1 MAAEQLVPPE
11 IAALLNNFGISI
23 FTFMLLASLIMIWSL
38 LWKGLALWK
47 SARKGNLVW
56 FILLLVINTAGIL
69 EILYIFIFSKLGKK
83 ERQKVKRKTAKKP
96 IKK

>member
-1 MAAEQLVPPE
+1 MAAEQLVSPE

-47 SARKGNLVW
+47 SARLKQPVW
-56 FILLLVINTAGIL
+56 FVLLLVINTLGIL
-69 EILYIFIFSKLGKK
+69 EILYIFVFSKSLSRKK
-83 ERQKVKRKTAKKP
+83 EEHLKKKFSRKR
-96 IKK
+96 

>member
-47 SARKGNLVW
+47 SARLKQPVW
-56 FILLLVINTAGIL
+56 FVLLLVINTLGIL
-69 EILYIFIFSKLGKK
+69 EILYIFVFSKSLSRKK
-83 ERQKVKRKTAKKP
+83 EEHLKKKFSRKR
-96 IKK
+96 